1 MTTTTEK
8 LKYLNG
14 TKEAIKDA
22 LTEKGVDMSG
32 DIPFREYADKIR
44 ELGPTDDLY
53 YGIEFNTTTSSP
65 DCTRIGN
72 MNLNRSLPI
81 HNRIRG
87 CLLDDNGNV
96 IEYLNQNDWTG
107 HTRDGSKGQV
117 MVELPEYY
125 RKFETDGDVRR
136 VKVSEYPLP
145 GYHLVKKKYIGA
157 YEAALQHSTSKLCS
171 VVNFTVDYRGGDNN
185 NAGYDGTYRSFL
197 GRPHAN
203 SSREVYRTY
212 ARNRNPNT
220 TNWNIIPFTA
230 CGDLYWLY
238 AVEYATLDTQKPVSY
253 TKDGNGFAQ
262 GGLGIGVTEWDF
274 NGWHGFNY
282 NTSFIPCG
290 WTDNL
295 GNGSG
300 EVVYD
305 VKDSKGA
312 IIRTFMV
319 PRYRGIENLFGHLW
333 KWVDGYIGFF
343 SQTPDGDFYDIY
355 ITENPDLFNFSD
367 TSGYRHVAKI
377 PYYDGGFIDSIVFGE
392 EGLIIPVTTNGS
404 STTYFCDAS
413 LLGPVDDIPHAIAMG
428 GSTLNA
434 GGECG
439 LINQLASNNGDGHDN
454 SVGTRLCYIPN

>member
-22 LTEKGVDMSG
+22 LIEKGVDMSG

-72 MNLNRSLPI
+72 MNLHRSLPI
-81 HNRIRG
+81 HNRMRG

-96 IEYLNQNDWTG
+96 IEYLNQHDWTIN
-107 HTRDGSKGQV
+107 TRDGSRGQV
-117 MVELPEYY
+117 MVQLPEYY

-171 VVNFTVDYRGGDNN
+171 VVNFTVDYRGGGNN
-185 NAGYDGTYRSFL
+185 NAGYDGTPRSFL

-238 AVEYATLDTQKPVSY
+238 AVEYATFDTQKPVSY
-253 TKDGNGFAQ
+253 TKDDNGFAQ
-262 GGLGIGVTEWDF
+262 GGLGVGVTEWDF
-274 NGWHGFNY
+274 NGWHG
-282 NTSFIPCG
+282 
-290 WTDNL
+290 
-295 GNGSG
+295 
-300 EVVYD
+300 
-305 VKDSKGA
+305 
-312 IIRTFMV
+312 
-319 PRYRGIENLFGHLW
+319 
-333 KWVDGYIGFF
+333 
-343 SQTPDGDFYDIY
+343 
-355 ITENPDLFNFSD
+355 
-367 TSGYRHVAKI
+367 
-377 PYYDGGFIDSIVFGE
+377 
-392 EGLIIPVTTNGS
+392 
-404 STTYFCDAS
+404 
-413 LLGPVDDIPHAIAMG
+413 
-428 GSTLNA
+428 
-434 GGECG
+434 
-439 LINQLASNNGDGHDN
+439 
-454 SVGTRLCYIPN
+454 